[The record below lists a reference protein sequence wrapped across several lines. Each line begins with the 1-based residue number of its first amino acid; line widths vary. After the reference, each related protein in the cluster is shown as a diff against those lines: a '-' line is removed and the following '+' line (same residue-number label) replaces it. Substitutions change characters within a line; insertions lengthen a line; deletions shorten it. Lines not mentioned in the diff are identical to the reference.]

1 MKAYLKGIGFKDYQ
15 RTYSPVYDS
24 KVYDKEAWEK
34 LLEDFNENVKV
45 GTYSKLPYADWRVLH
60 LMDGDYKVVWF
71 EIDNIYLAPTV
82 THIQEFRYLKDSDN
96 FRMIGTDK
104 KYDTSEAY
112 SFGAYLADILFYD
125 YFDYTETGRVD
136 DYRLFG
142 LDNLGAY
149 GPEDSIGWRAL
160 NWALNPAVE
169 GKPGKM
175 IFKNV
180 NDSIKNLS
188 YEFDKTTK
196 ILNNCYNIYKDSNKE
211 WLNTVYKDVDRVKTS
226 ASDCANVEVNPIRAI
241 TVDEAQQ
248 SIQDFLNSQ
257 ISTEASTASI
267 STDWKYDTSTS
278 KTVPIVGGG
287 VSDSTTIKIGDDGS
301 YATYGTATISI
312 DSGLTDRLDTMEERI
327 NKLETNNDDVKGKGN
342 NMKMFNFD
350 FGPIKDND
358 AIRMSPYGLAVK
370 NVNGTYQAY
379 DKKNGEIMDVDVF
392 NFKADNMFFKI
403 PVGIDAIEAGDV
415 IIFNRRPCF
424 VFGFS
429 EQGDVIAIDIAMGE
443 KKTIMPTRSP
453 FGNFSFI
460 TKVVSLLDNMMTPP
474 SNDNPLGNMWM
485 FTLLDNDNKS
495 MKDILPM
502 MMLMNGT
509 NNMSGFNPMMFYFMS
524 DKTDGD
530 KDWLLPMLMMNN
542 FSGKTN

>member
-1 MKAYLKGIGFKDYQ
+1 MKVYLKGIGFKDYR

-24 KVYDKEAWEK
+24 KVYNKEAWEK

-82 THIQEFRYLKDSDN
+82 AHIQEFRYLKDSDN

-112 SFGAYLADILFYD
+112 SFGAYLADMLFYD
-125 YFDYTETGRVD
+125 YFDCTETTGRVD

-149 GPEDSIGWRAL
+149 DPEDNIGWRAL

-169 GKPGKM
+169 GETGKM
-175 IFKNV
+175 IFENV
-180 NDSIKNLS
+180 KDNIKNLG
-188 YEFDKTTK
+188 YHFDKTTE
-196 ILNNCYNIYKDSNKE
+196 ILNNCYNIYQDSNKE
-211 WLNTVYKDVDRVKTS
+211 WLNTVYKDVDRVK
-226 ASDCANVEVNPIRAI
+226 ASTPDYANVEVNPIRAI
-241 TVDEAQQ
+241 TKDEAQQ

-257 ISTEASTASI
+257 ISTEASTATA

-287 VSDSTTIKIGDDGS
+287 VSDSTTIKINNDGS
-301 YATYGTATISI
+301 YGTATISI
-312 DSGLTDRLDTMEERI
+312 DDNLTNRIDTIEERI

-392 NFKADNMFFKI
+392 NFKADNMFFKM

-460 TKVVSLLDNMMTPP
+460 TKVVSLFDNMMTPP

-485 FTLLDNDNKS
+485 FAFLDNDNKS

-509 NNMSGFNPMMFYFMS
+509 NNMSSFNPMMFYFMS

>member
-1 MKAYLKGIGFKDYQ
+1 MKVYLKGIGFKDYR

-82 THIQEFRYLKDSDN
+82 AHIQEFRYLKDSDN

-125 YFDYTETGRVD
+125 YFDYTETTGRVD

-149 GPEDSIGWRAL
+149 DPEDNIGWRAL

-169 GKPGKM
+169 GKTGKM
-175 IFKNV
+175 IFENV
-180 NDSIKNLS
+180 KDNIKNLS

-196 ILNNCYNIYKDSNKE
+196 ILNDCYNLYKDSNKE
-211 WLNTVYKDVDRVKTS
+211 WFNTVYKDVDRVK
-226 ASDCANVEVNPIRAI
+226 ASTPDYANVEVNPIRAI
-241 TVDEAQQ
+241 TKDEAQQ
-248 SIQDFLNSQ
+248 AVQDFLNSQ
-257 ISTEASTASI
+257 ISTEASTATV

-287 VSDSTTIKIGDDGS
+287 VSDSATIKIGNDGS
-301 YATYGTATISI
+301 YDTYGATTISI
-312 DSGLTDRLDTMEERI
+312 DTGINDRLDTMEERI
-327 NKLETNNDDVKGKGN
+327 NKLETNNDDVKGKEN

-403 PVGIDAIEAGDV
+403 PVAIDAVGAGDL
-415 IIFNRRPCF
+415 IIFNRKPCF

-429 EQGDVIAIDIAMGE
+429 EQGDVIVIDIALGE
-443 KKTIMPTRSP
+443 KKTVLPTKSP
-453 FGNFSFI
+453 FGYSFI
-460 TKVVSLLDNMMTPP
+460 TKVMSLTDNLFGT
-474 SNDNPLGNMWM
+474 DNPSAENPFGNILPFMLM
-485 FTLLDNDNKS
+485 SEDNSS
-495 MKDILPM
+495 MKDMLPM
-502 MMLMNGT
+502 MMLMNGKAGGT
-509 NNMSGFNPMMFYFMS
+509 MDPMMLYFMMK
-524 DKTDGD
+524 DGKGTDD
-530 KDWLLPMLMMNN
+530 SMLPLLLMMNM
-542 FSGKTN
+542 KK

>member
-1 MKAYLKGIGFKDYQ
+1 MKVYLKGIGFKDYR

-45 GTYSKLPYADWRVLH
+45 GTYDKLPYTDWRVLH

-71 EIDNIYLAPTV
+71 EIDNVYLAPTV
-82 THIQEFRYLKDSDN
+82 AHIQEFRYLKDSDN
-96 FRMIGTDK
+96 FRMVGTDK
-104 KYDTSEAY
+104 KYDISEAY

-125 YFDYTETGRVD
+125 YFDYTETTGKVD

-149 GPEDSIGWRAL
+149 DSEDNIGWRAL

-169 GKPGKM
+169 GKTGKM
-175 IFKNV
+175 IFENV
-180 NDSIKNLS
+180 KDNIKNLG
-188 YEFDKTTK
+188 YEFDKTTE
-196 ILNNCYNIYKDSNKE
+196 ILNNCYNIYKDSNKD
-211 WLNTVYKDVDRVKTS
+211 WLNTIYKDIDRVK
-226 ASDCANVEVNPIRAI
+226 ASTPDYANVEVNPIRAI
-241 TVDEAQQ
+241 TKDEAQQ
-248 SIQDFLNSQ
+248 AVQDFLNCQ
-257 ISTEASTASI
+257 ISTEASTATV
-267 STDWKYDTSTS
+267 STDWKYNTSTA

-287 VSDSTTIKIGDDGS
+287 VSDFTTIKIGNDGS
-301 YATYGTATISI
+301 YGTATISI
-312 DSGLTDRLDTMEERI
+312 DNNLTNRIDTMEERI

-358 AIRMSPYGLAVK
+358 AVRMSPYGLAVK

-379 DKKNGEIMDVDVF
+379 DKKNGEIMDVDIF
-392 NFKADNMFFKI
+392 NFKADNMFFKM

-460 TKVVSLLDNMMTPP
+460 TKVVSLFDNMMAPP
-474 SNDNPLGNMWM
+474 SKDNPLGNMWM
-485 FTLLDNDNKS
+485 FTLLDDNNKS

-502 MMLMNGT
+502 MLLMNGANGMT
-509 NNMSGFNPMMFYFMS
+509 GFNPMMLYFMS
-524 DKTDGD
+524 DKADGD

-542 FSGKTN
+542 FPGKIN

>member
-1 MKAYLKGIGFKDYQ
+1 MKVYLKGIGFKDYQ

-82 THIQEFRYLKDSDN
+82 AHIQEFRYLKDSDN
-96 FRMIGTDK
+96 FRMVGTDK

-125 YFDYTETGRVD
+125 YFDYTETTGRVD

-149 GPEDSIGWRAL
+149 DPEDNIGWRAL

-169 GKPGKM
+169 GKTGKM
-175 IFKNV
+175 IFENV
-180 NDSIKNLS
+180 KDNIKNLS

-196 ILNNCYNIYKDSNKE
+196 ILNDCYNLYKDSNKE

-241 TVDEAQQ
+241 TKDEAQQ
-248 SIQDFLNSQ
+248 AVQDFLNSQ
-257 ISTEASTASI
+257 ISTEASTATI

-287 VSDSTTIKIGDDGS
+287 VSDSTTIKIGNDGS
-301 YATYGTATISI
+301 YGTATISI
-312 DSGLTDRLDTMEERI
+312 DSGLTNRIDTIEERI
-327 NKLETNNDDVKGKGN
+327 NKLETNNDDMKGKGN

-392 NFKADNMFFKI
+392 NFKADNMFFKM

-460 TKVVSLLDNMMTPP
+460 TKVVSLFDNMMTPP

-485 FTLLDNDNKS
+485 FAFLDNDNKS

-509 NNMSGFNPMMFYFMS
+509 NNMSSFNPMMFYFMS

>member
-1 MKAYLKGIGFKDYQ
+1 MKVYLKDIWPMDKK
-15 RTYSPVYDS
+15 RTYSPVYDA

-71 EIDNIYLAPTV
+71 EIDNVYLAPTV
-82 THIQEFRYLKDSDN
+82 AHIQEFKYLKDSDN
-96 FRMIGTDK
+96 FRMVGTDK

-112 SFGAYLADILFYD
+112 SFGAYLADMLFYD
-125 YFDYTETGRVD
+125 YFDCMETTGKTD

-142 LDNLGAY
+142 LNNLGAY
-149 GPEDSIGWRAL
+149 GSEDSIGWRAI

-169 GKPGKM
+169 GTTGQV
-175 IFKNV
+175 IFSDVKK
-180 NDSIKNLS
+180 DIKKLNC
-188 YEFDKTTK
+188 EFNKTTE
-196 ILNNCYNIYKDSNKE
+196 IINNCYNKINENTE
-211 WLNTVYKDVDRVKTS
+211 WLNKVYEDVDRVKNT
-226 ASDCANVEVNPIRAI
+226 AFSDTATINVSPIDPAKLD
-241 TVDEAQQ
+241 TKDA
-248 SIQDFLNSQ
+248 
-257 ISTEASTASI
+257 TASTASVSI
-267 STDWKYDTSTS
+267 DWGYRPTASTASS
-278 KTVPIVGGG
+278 IIGGG
-287 VSDSTTIKIGDDGS
+287 VAENTIKIGNDGS
-301 YATYGTATISI
+301 YATTISI
-312 DSGLTDRLDTMEERI
+312 DSGLTSRLDTMEERI

-358 AIRMSPYGLAVK
+358 AVRMSPYGLAVK

-379 DKKNGEIMDVDVF
+379 DKKNGEIMDVDIF
-392 NFKADNMFFKI
+392 NFKADNMFFKM

-453 FGNFSFI
+453 FGFNFI
-460 TKVVSLLDNMMTPP
+460 TKVVSLADGMLGGTP
-474 SNDNPLGNMWM
+474 SAENPFGNMWM
-485 FTLLDNDNKS
+485 FAMMDDKSS
-495 MKDILPM
+495 MKDMLPM
-502 MMLMNGT
+502 MMLMNGNAGGT
-509 NNMSGFNPMMFYFMS
+509 MDPMMLYFMM
-524 DKTDGD
+524 KDGKGD
-530 KDWLLPMLMMNN
+530 DESMLPLLLMMNM
-542 FSGKTN
+542 KK